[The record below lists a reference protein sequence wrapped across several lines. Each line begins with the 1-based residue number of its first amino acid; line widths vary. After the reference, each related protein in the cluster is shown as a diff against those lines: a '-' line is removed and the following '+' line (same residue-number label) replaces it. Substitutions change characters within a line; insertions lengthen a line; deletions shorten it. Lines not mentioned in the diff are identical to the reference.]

1 MELFLLRHADA
12 STEAASDDA
21 RRLSEKGIVQAGR
34 IARFCEAHV
43 IVPALILASPVRRA
57 HETAQIVNDVL
68 RSELVTVRWLAC
80 GMRPETALE
89 ELRAYEKFERVM
101 IVGHEPDFSVLIA
114 HLLGLTSSENFH
126 VRKGSLT
133 HLTVGGLTPRGAR
146 LEFSIPTRLM

>member
-12 STEAASDDA
+12 NTEASSDDA
-21 RRLSEKGIVQAGR
+21 RRLSEKGILQAGR
-34 IARFCEAHV
+34 VARFCEAHA
-43 IVPALILASPVRRA
+43 IVPALILTSPVRRA

-68 RSELVTVRWLAC
+68 RCELLNVRWLAC
-80 GMRPETALE
+80 GMRPEVGLE

-101 IVGHEPDFSVLIA
+101 LVGHEPDFSCLIA

-133 HLTVGGLTPRGAR
+133 HLTVGSLTPRGAR
-146 LEFSIPTRLM
+146 LEFNIPARLM